1 MDISPYFSALIGL
14 TGVAVGGVTSF
25 VTTWLTQTTV
35 LREKRLLV
43 EMGKREKL
51 FNEFVTEASRIYSD
65 ALGHQKEEIADL
77 VKLYSLIGRMKLI
90 CSRQLTEA
98 AERTVVSIVETYLA
112 PNRTLVELRELARAG
127 GFDVLNGFDMA
138 GRAELQRLKKRRPF

>member
-43 EMGKREKL
+43 EIGKREKL
-51 FNEFVTEASRIYSD
+51 FNEFITEASRLYSD
-65 ALGHQKEEIADL
+65 ALSHEKDALTDL
-77 VKLYSLIGRMKLI
+77 VKSYALIGRMKLI
-90 CSRQLTEA
+90 CNDRVTDA
-98 AERTVVSIVETYLA
+98 AEQA
-112 PNRTLVELRELARAG
+112 
-127 GFDVLNGFDMA
+127 M
-138 GRAELQRLKKRRPF
+138 